1 MSIIITISLFI
12 IGMISKRS
20 KCIYFLQ
27 FCWMWILMSFCENIY
42 RFDYQNYLMKFYNSG
57 INQITIINSEFGY
70 TLLNKFFY
78 MIGMNFEQTNM
89 IFNLFILSLIAY
101 SIPKYTT
108 YITVPSSLYLI
119 YPLFINGVQ
128 IRNSLSSAIIIFS
141 IQFLLESDLKS
152 TIKFI
157 VCVLLATTLHTT
169 SIVYVLLVVAKYFN
183 ISKIRKITAVLMFSI
198 YIIQQVFSFWLQ
210 ILFGEQRY
218 IEKFAIKNTISE
230 TLFMIV
236 WQLSLLISIILIK
249 RKKNKS
255 FLYNSNANNR
265 YDELVIKVN
274 VLMLIIMPLY
284 YLDFSVERLVRNLL
298 VINFI
303 YFAEFLKAIDK
314 ENKNN
319 FSRIETSIFLGWFMG
334 SAFIFEGWYADHW
347 KNTVLSYLNQN
358 MIVNHTMNYIL
369 MLIVIATISVFLY
382 VLDVKKVKICNK
394 RL

>member
-1 MSIIITISLFI
+1 
-12 IGMISKRS
+12 
-20 KCIYFLQ
+20 
-27 FCWMWILMSFCENIY
+27 
-42 RFDYQNYLMKFYNSG
+42 MKFYNSG

>member
-1 MSIIITISLFI
+1 M
-12 IGMISKRS
+12 
-20 KCIYFLQ
+20 
-27 FCWMWILMSFCENIY
+27 
-42 RFDYQNYLMKFYNSG
+42 
-57 INQITIINSEFGY
+57 
-70 TLLNKFFY
+70 
-78 MIGMNFEQTNM
+78 
-89 IFNLFILSLIAY
+89 
-101 SIPKYTT
+101 
-108 YITVPSSLYLI
+108 
-119 YPLFINGVQ
+119 
-128 IRNSLSSAIIIFS
+128 
-141 IQFLLESDLKS
+141 KS

-183 ISKIRKITAVLMFSI
+183 ISKIRKITAGLMFSI